1 MIIGLDFDNTIVCY
15 DKAIAI
21 LAEEQF
27 DLPDDL
33 PRTKLAI
40 RDHLRG
46 LGREA
51 DWTRFQGELYGPGMI
66 HAEPFPHA
74 VEVCRE
80 LSALGHMVLIISHR
94 TRFPFLGLRYDLHS
108 FANAWLETHFPGIL
122 GTPAFR
128 ETKAEKMDH
137 IRSVACDIFLDD
149 LPEILGDQRFPGQTF
164 GVLFKPNDEPIT
176 WEGPFVASWSDFKKT
191 VIAHGLLR
199 N

>member
-66 HAEPFPHA
+66 HAEPFENA
-74 VEVCRE
+74 IDVIRE
-80 LSALGHMVLIISHR
+80 LAALGHQLVVISHR
-94 TRFPFLGLRYDLHS
+94 TRFPYLGERHDLHGYAEGWIRERVPPL
-108 FANAWLETHFPGIL
+108 FASVIFN
-122 GTPAFR
+122 
-128 ETKAEKMDH
+128 ETKADKIEN
-137 IRSVACDIFLDD
+137 IRRVGCSIFVDD
-149 LPEILGDQRFPGQTF
+149 LPEILSDPTFPNFTRRILFAPNVAESVWSGERIAGWRDLIAAVQA
-164 GVLFKPNDEPIT
+164 GV
-176 WEGPFVASWSDFKKT
+176 A
-191 VIAHGLLR
+191 A
-199 N
+199 

>member
-33 PRTKLAI
+33 PRAKLAI

-66 HAEPFPHA
+66 HAEPFENA
-74 VEVCRE
+74 IDVIRE
-80 LSALGHMVLIISHR
+80 LAALEHQLVVISHR
-94 TRFPFLGLRYDLHS
+94 TRFPYLGERHDLHGYAEGWIRECVPPL
-108 FANAWLETHFPGIL
+108 FASVIFN
-122 GTPAFR
+122 
-128 ETKAEKMDH
+128 ETKADKIEN
-137 IRSVACDIFLDD
+137 IRRTGCSIFVDD
-149 LPEILGDQRFPGQTF
+149 LPEILSDPTFPNSTRRILFVPNGAESVWRGERITDWRDLIAAVQA
-164 GVLFKPNDEPIT
+164 GVA
-176 WEGPFVASWSDFKKT
+176 V
-191 VIAHGLLR
+191 
-199 N
+199 

>member
-21 LAEEQF
+21 VAEEQF

-66 HAEPFPHA
+66 HAEPFENA
-74 VEVCRE
+74 IDVIRE
-80 LSALGHMVLIISHR
+80 LAALGHQLVVISHR
-94 TRFPFLGLRYDLHS
+94 TRFPYLGERHDLHGYAEGWIRERLPPL
-108 FANAWLETHFPGIL
+108 FASVIFN
-122 GTPAFR
+122 
-128 ETKAEKMDH
+128 ETKADKIEN
-137 IRSVACDIFLDD
+137 IRRVGCSIFVDD
-149 LPEILGDQRFPGQTF
+149 LPEILSDPTFPNSTRRILFAPNVAESVWRGERIAGWRDLIAAVQA
-164 GVLFKPNDEPIT
+164 GVT
-176 WEGPFVASWSDFKKT
+176 A
-191 VIAHGLLR
+191 
-199 N
+199 